1 MCMKGL
7 DLYKGDFLPKSEY
20 ESWVIPISTYYHS
33 LYQKLVYK
41 TIELLMEREDYGA
54 ITSVCQTAIG
64 IEPFDEQF
72 HYYLVYS
79 LYKDNHIS
87 QAVDHYNHT
96 LDLFYNEFSISPSE
110 HFKELYKTIR
120 NKEQGINTNLDS
132 IQEACGRKPA
142 AVRSTANTRYSGIC
156 TSWSA
161 GPSSEPAIPSTCAC

>member
-1 MCMKGL
+1 MS
-7 DLYKGDFLPKSEY
+7 P
-20 ESWVIPISTYYHS
+20 WVIPISTYYHS

-87 QAVDHYNHT
+87 QAVDHYNQPWT
-96 LDLFYNEFSISPSE
+96 CFTTSFPSPPPNISRSSTRRSATRSRGSTPIWTPS
-110 HFKELYKTIR
+110 R
-120 NKEQGINTNLDS
+120 RP
-132 IQEACGRKPA
+132 CGRKPA
-142 AVRSTANTRYSGIC
+142 AARSTANTRFSGIC
-156 TSWSA
+156 TSWSG
-161 GPSSEPAIPSTCAC
+161 GPSSGPAIPSTCAC